1 MKELRFTLDGA
12 PVVVRLDAKI
22 TKEALYG
29 GVETVVEKDGR
40 RLAPGYL
47 LPDGQMLR
55 RGQIAYAALDPEGT
69 PVDPPRMLRDDE
81 VAEQEPSSFD
91 RETPLRAVPLTDLV
105 GFATSDVYAVE
116 PAGLAAGL
124 YETAFN
130 YRKSFLAKEAL
141 LLVKSDTEAYLLVGA
156 RKQLNFLG
164 RQVAYEFFDAAE
176 GADEGVD
183 PLDFSIM

>member
-1 MKELRFTLDGA
+1 MKTGSTDDYRDSWTLGYTPSLLA
-12 PVVVRLDAKI
+12 
-22 TKEALYG
+22 
-29 GVETVVEKDGR
+29 GVWVGNSDGR
-40 RLAPGYL
+40 PMRNVLGSSGAGAIWHEF
-47 LPDGQMLR
+47 MER
-55 RGQIAYAALDPEGT
+55 ALEGT
-69 PVDPPRMLRDDE
+69 PVEPPRMLRDDE
-81 VAEQEPSSFD
+81 MAEQEPSSFD
-91 RETPLRAVPLTDLV
+91 RESPLRAVPLTDLV
-105 GFATSDVYAVE
+105 GFASSDVYAVE

-141 LLVKSDTEAYLLVGA
+141 LLVKSDTEAYLLVGV

-183 PLDFSIM
+183 PLDFSVM